1 MIYLDIF
8 TNEANLVKKIRKPF
22 KIHRLFTENKKI
34 FEKRKEQEFKVY
46 LINKFNQLSKLKY
59 VKPELA
65 ISYGFSLIF
74 KKKIISEYKKGIW
87 NIHPGDLPKY
97 RGRHPITVAFL
108 KNEKKIG
115 ISVHSIDQRID
126 RGKLLAKKFVTRTY
140 KDDENSI
147 KKKILKEIP
156 NLLKK
161 SLQNYLANKKKK
173 LSKGKYY
180 KPFYNGIILND
191 SKKFSKIYIY
201 NAIKAQKSY
210 GGILI
215 NGERFTDVK
224 FYHKK
229 YLKNKSFKTL
239 VCKGSKK
246 LVVKK

>member
-8 TNEANLVKKIRKPF
+8 SNEVNFVKKIRKPF
-22 KIHRLFTENKKI
+22 KILRLFTENKKI
-34 FEKRKEQEFKVY
+34 FEKRKEQKFKVY
-46 LINKFNQLSKLKY
+46 LINRFNQLFRLKY
-59 VKPELA
+59 KKPELA

-74 KKKIISEYKKGIW
+74 NKTIISEYKKGIW

-115 ISVHSIDQRID
+115 VSVHSIDQTID
-126 RGKLLAKKFVTRTY
+126 RGQLLAKKFVTRTY

-156 NLLKK
+156 NLLNK
-161 SLQNYLANKKKK
+161 SFQNYIANKTKK

-191 SKKFSKIYIY
+191 PKKFSKIYIY

-224 FYHKK
+224 FYNKK

>member
-1 MIYLDIF
+1 MINLDIF
-8 TNEANLVKKIRKPF
+8 SNEVNIIRKIRKPF
-22 KIHRLFTENKKI
+22 KIVRLFTENKNI
-34 FEKRKEQEFKVY
+34 FEKRKKQNYKVY
-46 LINKFNQLSKLKY
+46 LINSYKQLFKLKY
-59 VKPELA
+59 KKPELA

-74 KKKIISEYKKGIW
+74 NKKIIAEYKKGIW

-108 KNEKKIG
+108 KDEKKIG
-115 ISVHSIDQRID
+115 ISVHSIDHRID
-126 RGKLLAKKFVTRTY
+126 RGNLLVKKFVKRTY

-156 NLLKK
+156 NLLNK
-161 SLQNYLANKKKK
+161 SLNNYISNKTKK

-191 SKKFSKIYIY
+191 PKKYNKIYIY